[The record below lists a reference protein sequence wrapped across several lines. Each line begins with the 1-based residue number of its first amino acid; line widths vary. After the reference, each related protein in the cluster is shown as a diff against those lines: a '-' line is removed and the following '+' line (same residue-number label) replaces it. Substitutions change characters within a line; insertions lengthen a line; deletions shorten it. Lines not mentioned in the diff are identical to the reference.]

1 MHMDHSHMDHGDMG
15 HGDMDMGQ
23 CDMNMLFTWSSK
35 NLCIVFRQWRITGPV
50 SFLLSLVLI
59 VLLTAGYEGVRQIT
73 RKYEAAHNQRLNAFA
88 ISTST
93 NGGDG
98 IPEPVT
104 ANIHDSI
111 HAEGSP
117 LLVGR
122 DNRAALARR
131 GKLILAALYA
141 VQVFYSF
148 FIMLLFMTYN
158 GMVML
163 AVAVGAFVGYLAFAH
178 DTPATKSIACH

>member
-1 MHMDHSHMDHGDMG
+1 MV
-15 HGDMDMGQ
+15 
-23 CDMNMLFTWSSK
+23 FTWSSK
-35 NLCIVFRQWRITGPV
+35 NLCIIFRQWHITGPV

-73 RKYEAAHNQRLNAFA
+73 RKYEASHNQRLNAFA
-88 ISTST
+88 VTST
-93 NGGDG
+93 TGGVDG

-104 ANIHDSI
+104 ANVRDGIHS
-111 HAEGSP
+111 EGSP

-131 GKLILAALYA
+131 GRITLASLYA
-141 VQVFYSF
+141 IQVFYSF

-163 AVAVGAFVGYLAFAH
+163 AVAVGAFVGYLAFA
-178 DTPATKSIACH
+178 DGTPATKSIACH